1 MSETR
6 FKIGDRVSIDE
17 RHLPPECIP
26 THVFVVGMLLEWPD
40 SNKAYTRVNYTVSD
54 NWPPRNRGDFT
65 DGYFDEDL
73 HPL

>member
-6 FKIGDRVSIDE
+6 FKIGDRVSVDE
-17 RHLPPECIP
+17 KYLPPECIP
-26 THVFVVGMLLEWPD
+26 THVFVVGMQLQVPAENHSD
-40 SNKAYTRVNYTVSD
+40 MRVNYTVSD
-54 NWPPRNRGDFT
+54 HWPPRHNGDLT